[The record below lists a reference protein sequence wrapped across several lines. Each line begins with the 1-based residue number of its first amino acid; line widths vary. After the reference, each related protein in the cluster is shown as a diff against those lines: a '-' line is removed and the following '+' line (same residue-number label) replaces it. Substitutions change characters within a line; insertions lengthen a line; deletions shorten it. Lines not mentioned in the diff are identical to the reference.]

1 MLIIRPS
8 RTGLYVRDFFSILRT
23 MNDRSDELYKI
34 NNTLDDIRTLF
45 YTVLDFPIDDFSE
58 RKDKAKRELRFA
70 LLDLLNSA
78 ENL

>member
-1 MLIIRPS
+1 MS
-8 RTGLYVRDFFSILRT
+8 
-23 MNDRSDELYKI
+23 DRSDEMYKI

>member
-1 MLIIRPS
+1 MEVS
-8 RTGLYVRDFFSILRT
+8 YLYVQAFLFILMN

-45 YTVLDFPIDDFSE
+45 YSVLDFPIDDFSE

>member
-8 RTGLYVRDFFSILRT
+8 RTGLYVRAFFSILRT

-58 RKDKAKRELRFA
+58 RKDKANRELRFA